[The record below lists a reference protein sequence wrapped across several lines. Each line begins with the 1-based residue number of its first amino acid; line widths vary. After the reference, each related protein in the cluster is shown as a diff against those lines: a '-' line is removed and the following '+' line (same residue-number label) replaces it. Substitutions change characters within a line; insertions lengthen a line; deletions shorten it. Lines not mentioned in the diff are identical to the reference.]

1 MFVVS
6 CKRKHFFLKQCRS
19 VTECMGHVCLHMY
32 VCYQCMCVLDRE
44 RSLVFSS
51 AALVVIQ
58 TAMYLTSYTY
68 NDYLTGLHEPLSPPY
83 RCHASSK
90 NVQLKHWECQEMI
103 DASSI
108 PFKTGCFISSAN
120 YLSTF
125 DQFIAT
131 SCSLI
136 NIKIDS
142 MHAFRVVLVAGL
154 RIGI

>member
-1 MFVVS
+1 
-6 CKRKHFFLKQCRS
+6 
-19 VTECMGHVCLHMY
+19 
-32 VCYQCMCVLDRE
+32 
-44 RSLVFSS
+44 
-51 AALVVIQ
+51 
-58 TAMYLTSYTY
+58 
-68 NDYLTGLHEPLSPPY
+68 
-83 RCHASSK
+83 
-90 NVQLKHWECQEMI
+90 MI

-108 PFKTGCFISSAN
+108 PFKTGCFTSSAN

-142 MHAFRVVLVAGL
+142 MLAFRVVLVAGL